1 MYQSATNTV
10 NFSTNGIERLE
21 ISTAEVVIG
30 NTSNVIGIKRISAL
44 AGNPNWEDGY
54 IGNSTELIFG
64 PSDFSPDNLNVTAC
78 SQFSTSLP
86 PLGGWVGL
94 VTDAAGGIFLT
105 KVIPKG
111 FEINT
116 SSTVTVYTPDQSALN
131 CDLILFGQ
139 SANLASASS
148 QVQLINTTTYTSN
161 SPASIASGSIIGNGK
176 NMVCLYFKSGLL
188 SGRLRHGTNAV
199 ASAKITMFRK

>member
-1 MYQSATNTV
+1 MGGVSVAEADPATNQIIIRSNNNPALPTLGFIANQNTGMYQSATNTV

-139 SANLASASS
+139 AR
-148 QVQLINTTTYTSN
+148 I
-161 SPASIASGSIIGNGK
+161 
-176 NMVCLYFKSGLL
+176 
-188 SGRLRHGTNAV
+188 
-199 ASAKITMFRK
+199 